1 MEENNKPLG
10 QKTTDQNSV
19 PADSGA
25 YPFGPSGGE
34 GSPTTSP
41 MSTTSGVGAGV
52 SADTGVSFD
61 ATSRSVSS
69 TSEINTDTAVAPDML
84 SATGVNSYKE
94 SDAGEGRGGNQGEV
108 QGGVS
113 SGAAMGLGAA
123 QSGAPQGIFSSG
135 ELAVN
140 SENLD
145 AIKPELS
152 EENKSRIASAFG
164 KTDATRKHEQ
174 LSEQMAEQDAISGTV
189 LPAGSFGGGAGRASS
204 NTTASTATGDIRLPG
219 RKKKSK
225 LPLLALAV
233 VVVLAVV
240 AGVWWMGRNN
250 NSQNEVGPNAIGVV
264 NTDIIFDQT
273 APIPAIFGN
282 SYGYISPNDG
292 AQIIGPRFLSAERFY
307 GEYAVAKTGTNG
319 IVSNTLVIN
328 RAGEIIFDFDGDAAA
343 TYYDIENN
351 LWMIDG
357 DAYNIDL
364 QKLSPANTK
373 GQYIG
378 NGYLLVTSEG
388 ENGTV
393 AEAQDNTSKNDVA
406 DDGNNDNND
415 DNDGE
420 SSSSSS
426 SDNEQNPSST
436 VSGSIYNLDNKK
448 VYDCEA
454 YCSAFTL
461 KADNKIYGVVRIWGD
476 SSRVINLSSGE
487 VIYQTTQG
495 MISLQE
501 DVLVERSG
509 NNETFLKIQNN
520 QVVKTVQP
528 EATVTVSNS
537 NEYVIETCSDASK
550 YTIKSIDGRIVSN
563 CDIDN
568 YHELPANL
576 YLAYRNKFK
585 KSPILVVKNDELQLL
600 DMNDAQVIKTYSG
613 QNAMLFE
620 DSPFLYMQNLLNNES
635 RICNIL
641 SESNDACQSLGN
653 ESQSVEGYSNYFTI
667 SGGASEHIYNAKMK
681 EIR

>member
-1 MEENNKPLG
+1 MNPEGHDDAPQTGDN
-10 QKTTDQNSV
+10 NSV
-19 PADSGA
+19 K
-25 YPFGPSGGE
+25 
-34 GSPTTSP
+34 PTQ
-41 MSTTSGVGAGV
+41 
-52 SADTGVSFD
+52 
-61 ATSRSVSS
+61 
-69 TSEINTDTAVAPDML
+69 SEP
-84 SATGVNSYKE
+84 
-94 SDAGEGRGGNQGEV
+94 Q
-108 QGGVS
+108 
-113 SGAAMGLGAA
+113 
-123 QSGAPQGIFSSG
+123 APQGIFSSG
-135 ELAVN
+135 DLAVH

-152 EENKSRIASAFG
+152 DENKSRIASAFAQ
-164 KTDATRKHEQ
+164 TDATQKHDQ
-174 LSEQMAEQDAISGTV
+174 LADQMAEQDAVSGDV
-189 LPAGSFGGGAGRASS
+189 IPAGSFGS
-204 NTTASTATGDIRLPG
+204 NAAAVSVSGDIRLPG
-219 RKKKSK
+219 KKKSK
-225 LPLLALAV
+225 LPLLVLAA

-240 AGVWWMGRNN
+240 AGGVWWVARN
-250 NSQNEVGPNAIGVV
+250 SGSRNEVSPNTVGIV

-282 SYGYISPNDG
+282 SYGYISSNDG
-292 AQIIGPRFLSAERFY
+292 AQIIAPRFLSAERFY

-343 TYYDIENN
+343 YYDIENN

-364 QKLSPANTK
+364 QKLGPANTK
-373 GQYIG
+373 SQYIG
-378 NGYLLVTSEG
+378 NGYLLVTTET
-388 ENGTV
+388 ENSPV
-393 AEAQDNTSKNDVA
+393 AEAQDNTAGNDVA
-406 DDGNNDNND
+406 DDGNND
-415 DNDGE
+415 DNDVNGGE
-420 SSSSSS
+420 SGSSGS

-461 KADNKIYGVVRIWGD
+461 KADNKAYGVVRIWGD

-509 NNETFLKIQNN
+509 SNETFLKIQNN

-550 YTIKSIDGRIVSN
+550 YTIKSIDGRVVSN
-563 CDIDN
+563 CDINN
-568 YHELPANL
+568 YYELPANL

-600 DMNDAQVIKTYSG
+600 NMNDAQVIKTYSG

-653 ESQSVEGYSNYFTI
+653 ESQSVEGYSNYFTV
-667 SGGASEHIYNAKMK
+667 SGGASEHIYNAEMK

>member
-1 MEENNKPLG
+1 MNPEGYDDAPQTGDN
-10 QKTTDQNSV
+10 NSV
-19 PADSGA
+19 KP
-25 YPFGPSGGE
+25 
-34 GSPTTSP
+34 
-41 MSTTSGVGAGV
+41 
-52 SADTGVSFD
+52 
-61 ATSRSVSS
+61 
-69 TSEINTDTAVAPDML
+69 
-84 SATGVNSYKE
+84 
-94 SDAGEGRGGNQGEV
+94 
-108 QGGVS
+108 
-113 SGAAMGLGAA
+113 A
-123 QSGAPQGIFSSG
+123 QSEPQAPQGIFSSG
-135 ELAVN
+135 DLAVH

-152 EENKSRIASAFG
+152 DENKSRIASAFAQ
-164 KTDATRKHEQ
+164 TDATQKHDQ
-174 LSEQMAEQDAISGTV
+174 LADQMAEQDAVSGDV
-189 LPAGSFGGGAGRASS
+189 IPATNA
-204 NTTASTATGDIRLPG
+204 TTSTITGDIQLPG
-219 RKKKSK
+219 KRGKRKWPV
-225 LPLLALAV
+225 LVLAV
-233 VVVLAVV
+233 IVLAVV
-240 AGVWWMGRNN
+240 AGGAWWMMRNGRN
-250 NSQNEVGPNAIGVV
+250 QNEVSPNTIGVV

-282 SYGYISPNDG
+282 SYGYISPDDG
-292 AQIIGPRFLSAERFY
+292 AQVIAPRFLSAERFY
-307 GEYAVAKTGTNG
+307 GEYAVTKTGENG
-319 IVSNTLVIN
+319 VVSNTLVIN
-328 RAGEIIFDFDGDAAA
+328 RAGEIIFDLDGDAAA

-373 GQYIG
+373 SQYIG
-378 NGYLLVTSEG
+378 NGYLLVTTET
-388 ENGTV
+388 ENSPV
-393 AEAQDNTSKNDVA
+393 AEAQDNTAENDVA
-406 DDGNNDNND
+406 DDNNNNNDND
-415 DNDGE
+415 E

-448 VYDCEA
+448 VYDCKA

-461 KADNKIYGVVRIWGD
+461 KADNKVYGVVRIWGD

-495 MISLQE
+495 IISLQE

-509 NNETFLKIQNN
+509 SNETFLKIQNN

-550 YTIKSIDGRIVSN
+550 YTIKSIDGRVVSN

-568 YHELPANL
+568 YYELPTNL

-600 DMNDAQVIKTYSG
+600 NMNDSQVMKTYSG

-641 SESNDACQSLGN
+641 SESNDACQGLGN
-653 ESQSVEGYSNYFTI
+653 ESQSVEGYGNYFTV
-667 SGGASEHIYNAKMK
+667 SGGASEHIYNAEMK